1 MNNQAFNSKTYSQ
14 LAVLSTLTISKSERS
29 EIIKSANAFLASKVN
44 PLLKSII
51 VIYLVIFIRKYQ
63 AVSKKNPEAAIRG
76 VP

>member
-1 MNNQAFNSKTYSQ
+1 MNNQTFNSKTYSQ

-29 EIIKSANAFLASKVN
+29 KIIKSANAFLASKVN

-63 AVSKKNPEAAIRG
+63 AVSKKNP
-76 VP
+76 

>member
-1 MNNQAFNSKTYSQ
+1 MNNQTFNSKTYSQ

-63 AVSKKNPEAAIRG
+63 AVSNKKP
-76 VP
+76 

>member
-1 MNNQAFNSKTYSQ
+1 MNNQTFNSKTYSQ

-63 AVSKKNPEAAIRG
+63 AVSKKNP
-76 VP
+76 